1 MTASGPR
8 ATEIRRTAGL
18 GVLVAWVLVALLALV
33 LGAEL
38 WVAVL
43 VGFGVGLFVGG
54 GLGLLLAARSASS
67 D

>member
-8 ATEIRRTAGL
+8 ANEIRRNAAL
-18 GVLVAWVLVALLALV
+18 GILVAWVLVALLALA

-38 WVAVL
+38 WVAAL
-43 VGFGVGLFVGG
+43 VGLGVGLFVGG
-54 GLGLLLAARSASS
+54 GLGLLMAARSAST